1 MRILMIN
8 SVCGIRSTGRICTDI
23 ATALTKK
30 GHEVKIAYGREHVP
44 TQYRDYAVKIGSGM
58 DVNRHVLQARIFDN
72 AGFGSKAA
80 TRKFIT
86 WVKEY
91 DPDIIHLHN
100 LHGYYIHVGELFS
113 YLKTCGKKILWTLH
127 DCWAFTGHGAYFDT
141 LECEK
146 NGRCHH
152 SSQKNDYP
160 KSLIDF
166 SSRNF
171 ERKKNLFTGVP
182 NLTLITPSEW
192 LANLVRNSFL
202 KEYSVTVIHNGIDTT
217 IFKPRVLEAKK
228 LRKKFRLEG
237 KQVLLGVASIWDQR
251 KGLDDLLE
259 LSAQLKSYQQLVLI
273 GLSKEQLT
281 KLPKEIIGLTT
292 TDSAEELSAWYT
304 LADVFIN
311 PTTQDNYPTTN
322 LEAIACG
329 TPVVSYPTGGSIEST
344 HMYGIVCSDRTVT
357 SILESLKEVSQCK
370 RNPNFN
376 LSKEYFVENI
386 LNLYYSPAV
395 NV

>member
-1 MRILMIN
+1 MKILMIN
-8 SVCGIRSTGRICTDI
+8 TVCGIRSTGRICTDI
-23 ATALTKK
+23 ATALTKQ

-44 TQYRDYAVKIGSGM
+44 TQYRDYAVKIGSRV

-72 AGFGSKAA
+72 AGFGSKVA

-91 DPDIIHLHN
+91 NPDIIHLHN
-100 LHGYYIHVGELFS
+100 LHGYYIHVEELFS

-146 NGRCHH
+146 IGQCHH

-202 KEYSVTVIHNGIDTT
+202 KEYPVTVIHNGIDTT
-217 IFKPRVLEAKK
+217 IFKPRLFEAQD
-228 LRKKFRLEG
+228 LRKKFSLEG

-273 GLSKEQLT
+273 GLSKEQLN
-281 KLPKEIIGLTT
+281 KLPKEIIGLAT
-292 TDSAEELSAWYT
+292 TDSVEELSAWYT

-386 LNLYYSPAV
+386 LNLY
-395 NV
+395 

>member
-1 MRILMIN
+1 MKILMIN
-8 SVCGIRSTGRICTDI
+8 TVCGIRSTGRICTDI
-23 ATALTKK
+23 ATALTKQ

-44 TQYRDYAVKIGSGM
+44 TQYRDYAVKIGSRV

-72 AGFGSKAA
+72 AGFGSK
-80 TRKFIT
+80 
-86 WVKEY
+86 V
-91 DPDIIHLHN
+91 
-100 LHGYYIHVGELFS
+100 
-113 YLKTCGKKILWTLH
+113 WTLH

-146 NGRCHH
+146 IGQCHH

-202 KEYSVTVIHNGIDTT
+202 KEYPVTVIHNGIDTT
-217 IFKPRVLEAKK
+217 IFKPRLLEAQE
-228 LRKKFRLEG
+228 LRKKFSLEG

-273 GLSKEQLT
+273 GLSKEQLN
-281 KLPKEIIGLTT
+281 KLPKEIIGLAT
-292 TDSAEELSAWYT
+292 TDSVEELSAWYT

-344 HMYGIVCSDRTVT
+344 HMYGIVCSDRTVA

-386 LNLYYSPAV
+386 LKLY
-395 NV
+395 

>member
-1 MRILMIN
+1 M
-8 SVCGIRSTGRICTDI
+8 
-23 ATALTKK
+23 
-30 GHEVKIAYGREHVP
+30 P
-44 TQYRDYAVKIGSGM
+44 THYRDYAVKIGSRV
-58 DVNRHVLQARIFDN
+58 DVNRHVLQARFFDN

-100 LHGYYIHVGELFS
+100 LHGYYIHVEELFS

-141 LECEK
+141 LECEEI
-146 NGRCHH
+146 GQCYH
-152 SSQKNDYP
+152 SSQKHDYP

-171 ERKKNLFTGVP
+171 KRKKNLFTGVP

-202 KEYSVTVIHNGIDTT
+202 KEYPVTVIHNGIDTT
-217 IFKPRVLEAKK
+217 VFHPRLLEAQE

-237 KQVLLGVASIWDQR
+237 KQVLLGVASIWDKR

-259 LSAQLKSYQQLVLI
+259 LSVQLKSYQQLVLI

-292 TDSAEELSAWYT
+292 TDSVEELSTWYT

-386 LNLYYSPAV
+386 LKLY
-395 NV
+395 